1 MPQVK
6 HKEMKLLPFLIMA
19 TFATSLCFT
28 TASAQQ
34 AELKANLTASE
45 QQRKELSMTYGITE
59 TQAGFVQKFSH
70 IRTLQID
77 SLSKLNLTAQE
88 FRKERDKVTDKY
100 YLQIYSILTAE
111 QQKLFNAEAFKAARS
126 GEVTSL
132 NLPPMKAIEMG
143 KIKADYINSIQ
154 ELEKQQLSDREFKF
168 RKSRLDKQYR
178 SDIHNFL
185 GDAKFSEWLNY
196 KESENER
203 RFKNV
208 FGFTDGQYKKYI
220 ELENREAVLILK
232 IKNSGIS
239 TNERAQKIADAKTE
253 KVSALKELLSANV
266 FAKWYEYYL
275 RKENRTK

>member
-6 HKEMKLLPFLIMA
+6 HKEMKLLPSLVMA

-34 AELKANLTASE
+34 TETKSNLTASE

-59 TQAGFVQKFSH
+59 KQAGFVQKFSH

-77 SLSKLNLTAQE
+77 SLSNLNLTAQE

-143 KIKADYINSIQ
+143 KIKAGYINSIQ
-154 ELEKQQLSDREFKF
+154 ELEKQQLSAREFKF
-168 RKSRLDKQYR
+168 RKSLLTNNIALTYTIFLEMR
-178 SDIHNFL
+178 NFL
-185 GDAKFSEWLNY
+185 SGSIIRSPRTSDDSKMYLDSLTNNTRNTLN
-196 KESENER
+196 
-203 RFKNV
+203 
-208 FGFTDGQYKKYI
+208 
-220 ELENREAVLILK
+220 
-232 IKNSGIS
+232 
-239 TNERAQKIADAKTE
+239 
-253 KVSALKELLSANV
+253 
-266 FAKWYEYYL
+266 
-275 RKENRTK
+275 